1 MRLKMV
7 LFLSK
12 HLKKSDDVAHDHV
25 LKNVNKFIKEIKSME
40 EKINSSLFEE
50 FLESSSPADYTKILI
65 NTKNADENKEFVE
78 ETENRIADINDKIEK
93 MSEKEKEIKMRMR
106 Y

>member
-12 HLKKSDDVAHDHV
+12 HLKKSDDVTHDHV

-50 FLESSSPADYTKILI
+50 FFESSSPADYTKILI
-65 NTKNADENKEFVE
+65 NTKDADENKEFVE
-78 ETENRIADINDKIEK
+78 EAENRISDINDKIEK
-93 MSEKEKEIKMRMR
+93 MSEKEKKIKMRMR

>member
-12 HLKKSDDVAHDHV
+12 HLKKSDDVTHDHV

-50 FLESSSPADYTKILI
+50 FLESSSPANYTKILI
-65 NTKNADENKEFVE
+65 NTKNADENKESVE

-93 MSEKEKEIKMRMR
+93 MSEKEKKIKMRMR